1 MAAAAETTF
10 SSAIFKLERLGR
22 DAAVAASLSSS
33 AYPILAPKTLDLS
46 RFLLAGRFP
55 LA

>member
-10 SSAIFKLERLGR
+10 SSATCKLDRRER

-33 AYPILAPKTLDLS
+33 AYPILAPETLDLS
-46 RFLLAGRFP
+46 RLLLAGRFP